1 MLSVRAS
8 LLGNPKS
15 FVEEP
20 SMKTVCISHNRDVD
34 GIVSAALI
42 RNVTRC
48 DVLLTDYEQMIK
60 TMKSVEDANEIYICD
75 LGLTEEIEALFN
87 EQLNRLKKTADIY
100 YIDHHKLNE
109 KSRKTIENSGIRVV
123 HSTDDCASVLIHQL
137 HRDKLPKQAA
147 LLAACSAVTDDIE
160 CGRLTKNILQR
171 YDRDLIL
178 FEASV
183 LSYAIAARGDDEKFL
198 LRIVEELSKVRF
210 PHQINHLCEYASEYA
225 DRMLDLC
232 NKIAQEGNKIKNVA
246 HMDTR
251 ERSLGSIANFL
262 VGEFAV
268 PVGIAY
274 RYKADTDKYIVSL
287 RSSDRL
293 THHLG
298 QLTSKVSSI
307 VGGLGGGH
315 PNASGAIIPRIKL
328 NEFLEIFDKELEQ

>member
-1 MLSVRAS
+1 M
-8 LLGNPKS
+8 N
-15 FVEEP
+15 
-20 SMKTVCISHNRDVD
+20 TVCISHNRDMD

-42 RNVTRC
+42 RNLTQC

-60 TMKSVEDANEIYICD
+60 TLESVEIADSIYICD
-75 LGLTEEIEALFN
+75 LGLTEETETLFHQ
-87 EQLNRLKKTADIY
+87 QLNRLKKNADIC
-100 YIDHHKLNE
+100 YIDHHRLSE
-109 KSRKTIENSGIRVV
+109 KSLKTITSSGIRVV
-123 HSTDDCASVLIHQL
+123 HSTEDCASVLIYQL
-137 HRDKLPKQAA
+137 HKDKLPKQAA

-160 CGRLTKNILQR
+160 CGSLTKNILQR

-198 LRIVEELSKVRF
+198 MHTVEELSKIRF
-210 PHQINHLCEYASEYA
+210 PHQIGHLCEYASEYA

-232 NKIAQEGNKIKNVA
+232 NKIAQEGSKTKNIA
-246 HMDTR
+246 HISTK
-251 ERSLGSIANFL
+251 ERSLGSVANLL
-262 VGEFAV
+262 VGEFEV

-287 RSSDRL
+287 RSSGGL

-298 QLTSKVSSI
+298 ELTARVSSV

-315 PNASGAIIPRIKL
+315 PNASGAVIPRMKL
-328 NEFLEIFDKELEQ
+328 NDFLEIFDRELERS

>member
-1 MLSVRAS
+1 M
-8 LLGNPKS
+8 N
-15 FVEEP
+15 
-20 SMKTVCISHNRDVD
+20 TVCISHNRDVD

-60 TMKSVEDANEIYICD
+60 TMKSVENTNEIYICD
-75 LGLTEEIEALFN
+75 LGLTEETEADFN

-100 YIDHHKLNE
+100 YIDHHRLSE
-109 KSRKTIENSGIRVV
+109 KSLKTIANSGIRVV
-123 HSTDDCASVLIHQL
+123 HSTEDCASVLIHQL
-137 HRDKLPKQAA
+137 HKDKLPKQTA

-210 PHQINHLCEYASEYA
+210 PHQIKHLCEYASEYA

-232 NKIAQEGNKIKNVA
+232 DKIAQEGSKIKNIA

-274 RYKADTDKYIVSL
+274 RYKADTDKYIVSI
-287 RSSDRL
+287 RSSDSL

-298 QLTSKVSSI
+298 ELTSRVSSI

-328 NEFLEIFDKELEQ
+328 KEFLEIFNKELDH